1 MSEWLTTGEMIDR
14 LKVGEVA
21 IPDDKKYLAVKRCSG
36 GFIWV
41 NRHTFE
47 KPEIHKDYFF
57 FYIDCYTVGLKWR
70 ILPRYVTFDRAM
82 KALVEGKTVWA
93 WKDGRKQEGY
103 WIDRESGRLC
113 RVEIDGSMATAE
125 EIGFFKDWTIEED
138 K

>member
-14 LKVGEVA
+14 LKPGEVA
-21 IPDDKKYLAVKRCSG
+21 ESKNRKAYYDSNCQLIEESKATGEKRPFIIWAG
-36 GFIWV
+36 GKSPI
-41 NRHTFE
+41 
-47 KPEIHKDYFF
+47 
-57 FYIDCYTVGLKWR
+57 WR

-82 KALVEGKTVWA
+82 KALTEGKTVWA

-103 WIDRESGRLC
+103 WIDRESGRLY